1 MRWYKDKPEEGDFV
15 VVVIQD
21 VDKNSA
27 YADLIEYEDTTGL
40 IHISEVSR
48 SWIKD
53 IRKELEEGEK
63 TVAQVVEIDDDSIN
77 LSIKRANDNN
87 KRKTIERWKK
97 EQKAEE
103 FLEELINIT
112 GRDKEELMEEVI
124 FPMQKKLG
132 SSFHGF
138 EISVGKEEEL
148 AEFLDKETIEKIQQ
162 VASENIDLKQEK
174 LEGSIELSFNQGNGL
189 ERLKETLKDVND
201 KEGIEVKYVSA
212 PEYSITSWGRTSE
225 LTKEKMDNTVKSIRE
240 ATEELGG
247 KFEFK
252 KS

>member
-15 VVVIQD
+15 VAVIQD

-27 YADLIEYEDTTGL
+27 YADLIEYKDTTGL

-63 TVAQVVEIDDDSIN
+63 TVAQVVEVDEDSIN

-103 FLEELINIT
+103 FLEKLVEKTNKT
-112 GRDKEELMEEVI
+112 KEELMEEVI
-124 FPMQKKLG
+124 FPMQKNLG

-138 EISVGKEEEL
+138 EISVGKEEQLE
-148 AEFLDKETIEKIQQ
+148 EFLDKELIKKIQE

-174 LEGSIELSFNQGNGL
+174 LEGTIELSFNHGNGL
-189 ERLKETLKDVND
+189 ERIKETLEKVND
-201 KEGIEVKYVSA
+201 KEGLEVRYVSA

-225 LTKEKMDNTVKSIRE
+225 LTKEKMDNTVETIRE
-240 ATEELGG
+240 KAEELDGN
-247 KFEFK
+247 FEFK